1 MSGRQSIVDEIPGV
15 FVPDSA
21 LTREE
26 AAEWMGEGGRVGGG
40 AKEGEESD
48 GSCSGGGE
56 WGLFLKGLE
65 LKGWDTTSRV
75 LMAADAWRAEWGPGL
90 ELDPDDDEDAKTV

>member
-1 MSGRQSIVDEIPGV
+1 MSGRQRIVDEIPGA
-15 FVPDSA
+15 FLPDSA
-21 LTREE
+21 LTNEE
-26 AAEWMGEGGRVGGG
+26 AAEWMGEGE
-40 AKEGEESD
+40 EGD

-75 LMAADAWRAEWGPGL
+75 LLAADAWRAEWGPGL
-90 ELDPDDDEDAKTV
+90 GLDPDDDEDDAKSD